1 MAANERSQKQSS
13 VSKRN
18 NKKSIDG
25 KRSASR
31 DTESNTYVSTAK
43 EPTPARSQAGIT
55 RSSADTAKKTTK
67 KSNPLSRAASA
78 VKSAVRKIT
87 TRGKKSGDVV
97 PEAAAPPARGRSSK
111 AGAPKAARLAKRDGD
126 IGIERIESTYTPPQT
141 SLKAGFRATGAD
153 RQHDQ
158 EFVRG
163 VADDRWNDEDLLTNK
178 SGDSRIGTHGRTYE
192 PGEARKDPQSD

>member
-43 EPTPARSQAGIT
+43 EPMPTRSQAGIT
-55 RSSADTAKKTTK
+55 RASEAPKKTSK
-67 KSNPLSRAASA
+67 KNPLSRAASA
-78 VKSAVRKIT
+78 VKTAVRKIT
-87 TRGKKSGDVV
+87 GRSKKAEDATS
-97 PEAAAPPARGRSSK
+97 APMVTPSRGRNK
-111 AGAPKAARLAKRDGD
+111 AGGQKAARLARRDGD
-126 IGIERIESTYTPPQT
+126 IGIDRIEATYTPAQT
-141 SLKAGFRATGAD
+141 SLKAGFRASGAD

-178 SGDSRIGTHGRTYE
+178 SGDARIGTHGRTYE
-192 PGEARKDPQSD
+192 PGESQKDSQSD